1 VLVIEIDPTTAA
13 TSGKHRADLCRERLL
28 GLCVLAAL
36 LVGAA
41 ELSFEMFIVD
51 SGIVVQ
57 IRGTST
63 RDDLIPTRTPFN
75 FGRH

>member
-1 VLVIEIDPTTAA
+1 V
-13 TSGKHRADLCRERLL
+13 RA
-28 GLCVLAAL
+28 LAAL

-57 IRGTST
+57 IRGTSA
-63 RDDLIPTRTPFN
+63 RDDLIPTRIPFN